1 MFWFIFSCLI
11 FFLYRSFWYI
21 QNLPNGLQL
30 FVFRMTK
37 TITSNNIELIRFLQ
51 RHFTLKNYSR
61 FLFVLIFGSVIFFF
75 WFFDLHIAFDFK
87 RERQT
92 EKESNQLR
100 CCFCNILNFISK
112 SINHEKRGRLQKKL
126 DQWNE
131 FPQHQLQYD
140 QFDEFNSVK

>member
-1 MFWFIFSCLI
+1 MQMPRYVLVFIFLFDIFFCFFFKY

-61 FLFVLIFGSVIFFF
+61 FLLL
-75 WFFDLHIAFDFK
+75 WFDF
-87 RERQT
+87 
-92 EKESNQLR
+92 
-100 CCFCNILNFISK
+100 
-112 SINHEKRGRLQKKL
+112 
-126 DQWNE
+126 W
-131 FPQHQLQYD
+131 
-140 QFDEFNSVK
+140 

>member
-1 MFWFIFSCLI
+1 MQMPRYVLVYIFLFDI

-75 WFFDLHIAFDFK
+75 FF
-87 RERQT
+87 
-92 EKESNQLR
+92 
-100 CCFCNILNFISK
+100 
-112 SINHEKRGRLQKKL
+112 
-126 DQWNE
+126 
-131 FPQHQLQYD
+131 
-140 QFDEFNSVK
+140 